1 MKRKI
6 YTNTPSNNPS
16 NQLPEPHH
24 TIQQSLMEE
33 EFSSEIAILQSHKL
47 NPRPEAVEDLLNI
60 INRRTL
66 EGHC

>member
-6 YTNTPSNNPS
+6 YTDSPSTNPQ
-16 NQLPEPHH
+16 NQLPEPAHL
-24 TIQQSLMEE
+24 IQQSLMEE
-33 EFSSEIAILQSHKL
+33 EFAAEIAILQTQKL
-47 NPRPEAVEDLLNI
+47 HPRPEAVEDLLGL